1 MTPAK
6 KNPPGEPQPSLEPR
20 LWGTIPT
27 VNLDHRF
34 ELEQA
39 MTKRTA
45 TGPVTFVRPFGLGA
59 FGEQL
64 PGGRYPTRTDEE
76 LLKGL
81 SLLAYR
87 RTATTQHKAD
97 PLPLG
102 ITRAAIIAPTQFEGA
117 SPEDAAQEPMLNV
130 DPPEAES

>member
-1 MTPAK
+1 V
-6 KNPPGEPQPSLEPR
+6 
-20 LWGTIPT
+20 GTIPT
-27 VNLDHRF
+27 VNLDHRV

-45 TGPVTFVRPFGLGA
+45 RGPATFVRPFGLGA

-64 PGGRYPTRTDEE
+64 PGGRYPTKTDEE

-87 RTATTQHKAD
+87 RTATMQFKAD

-102 ITRAAIIAPTQFEGA
+102 ITRAATIAPRRFEGA
-117 SPEDAAQEPMLNV
+117 GSLEDAAQAPMLNV
-130 DPPEAES
+130 DPPKAES

>member
-1 MTPAK
+1 
-6 KNPPGEPQPSLEPR
+6 
-20 LWGTIPT
+20 
-27 VNLDHRF
+27 
-34 ELEQA
+34 

-45 TGPVTFVRPFGLGA
+45 RGPATFVRPFGLGA

-64 PGGRYPTRTDEE
+64 PGGRYPTETDEE

-87 RTATTQHKAD
+87 RTATTQFKPD

-102 ITRAAIIAPTQFEGA
+102 VAEATAIPSRRFEA
-117 SPEDAAQEPMLNV
+117 TLPDEDALQAQMLNV
-130 DPPEAES
+130 DPPKAES